1 MFSGSDTMRLPETL
15 TAPGFATGRR
25 DLWLL
30 MFLHACAYWVLA
42 GANLPLAHDTMI
54 NFQIFS
60 TVYSG
65 YMIDGQFPLWLPYTA
80 HGITADYGYAFTF
93 TPAFYAATF
102 IGRLFSASDSL
113 LMFRLGLYLE
123 EALLVYGLYL
133 LSTLFHRQRIT
144 PIILAFT
151 GVLSVSWEV
160 QIHWNFQLIYLLPLL
175 LYHLTRWL
183 RGNGLEYAAYAAVL
197 LTLGGIFYA
206 QIFIAATLSV
216 FVCLYLLLMR
226 PPPETLLQSGL
237 NPWAGWAIVV
247 CAFFVAVLNI
257 EFARHVI
264 DGMQSF
270 TSQRN
275 TDGSVALDIFLTYG
289 GYLAPEKFMEFL
301 YGAPERFAFIAYSGL
316 FTVLFVAY
324 GLIRHRPRSLALF
337 LLLALFVLLFS
348 LGRPAGVAELA
359 YHVFPGMDKFRHIGF
374 VTPVAKILF
383 IIASGFG
390 IDHYLANRE
399 SGAANAAILGAL
411 CISLGIVFLGLDVLN
426 DWHYAYPVDTNL
438 AVPFGFHYL
447 QWAAL
452 VLFVGLSFLLPR
464 HGATLLVV
472 CALLEIAG
480 YRFVLESRAPAM
492 TSPWPEHWQALRH
505 AYDVA
510 PLTYHA
516 VRERE
521 SSPAVQ
527 ARFPVI
533 DVWGV
538 HHSFGYTA
546 ARLDPCFPV
555 HRADLSGTA
564 FDSLVRTRLALAPG
578 VSSHDYF
585 TIGTLEK
592 DPGLMA
598 AIGCQRAKLYFASG
612 AVPVE
617 SDADAARL
625 VRTSASLYEIPVI
638 QRPCGAE
645 CTVIPATPSGSH
657 GGSITVRHFSANLL
671 EADVDV
677 ANARGSYLVYLDDV
691 HPGWQAD
698 VDGVSTPVY
707 PANLAFKAIEVPQG
721 PHRITFRFT
730 GGSAWSM
737 VTIWTNYILTVLF
750 IIGVLLWQAVRAAA
764 FMHAR
769 LTGKNRAEAV
779 PQTAPESPEQGA
791 AS

>member
-1 MFSGSDTMRLPETL
+1 MFSGSDTMRLSETL
-15 TAPGFATGRR
+15 TAPGFSSGRR

-42 GANLPLAHDTMI
+42 SANLPLAHDTMI

-65 YMIDGQFPLWLPYTA
+65 YMVDGQFPLWLPYTA

-102 IGRLFSASDSL
+102 IGRLFSVSDSL
-113 LMFRLGLYLE
+113 LMFRLGLYIE

-144 PIILAFT
+144 PAILAFT
-151 GVLSVSWEV
+151 GVLSVSWGT

-206 QIFIAATLSV
+206 QIFIAATLSA

-226 PPPETLLQSGL
+226 PPPGILLKFGL
-237 NPWAGWAIVV
+237 NPRAGWAIVV
-247 CAFFVAVLNI
+247 CAVFVAVLNI

-264 DGMQSF
+264 DGMQSL

-275 TDGSVALDIFLTYG
+275 TDGSVALDIFLNYG
-289 GYLAPEKFMEFL
+289 GYLAPGKFMEFL
-301 YGAPERFAFIAYSGL
+301 YAAPERFAFIAYSGL

-324 GLIRHRPRSLALF
+324 GLIRCRSRSLVLF
-337 LLLALFVLLFS
+337 LLMALFVLLFS
-348 LGRPAGVAELA
+348 LGRPAGIAELA
-359 YHVFPGMDKFRHIGF
+359 YHVFPDMDKFRHIGF
-374 VTPVAKILF
+374 VTPVAKILL
-383 IIASGFG
+383 IAASGFG

-399 SGAANAAILGAL
+399 GWSVNTAILSSL
-411 CISLGIVFLGLDVLN
+411 CIAMGIAFVGIDILHG
-426 DWHYAYPVDTNL
+426 WQYAYPVDTSL
-438 AVPFGFHYL
+438 VIPFGFHYL
-447 QWAAL
+447 QWATL
-452 VLFVGLSFLLPR
+452 VLCVGLSFLLPR

-472 CALLEIAG
+472 CTLLEIAG
-480 YRFVLESRAPAM
+480 YKFVLESRAPAM

-564 FDSLVRTRLALAPG
+564 FDSLVRTRLG
-578 VSSHDYF
+578 VDPDVPPQDYF
-585 TIGTLEK
+585 TISTLEK
-592 DPGLMA
+592 DPALMA
-598 AIGCQRAKLYFASG
+598 AIGCQRARLYIASG
-612 AVPVE
+612 AVPVK
-617 SDADAARL
+617 SDTDAARL
-625 VRTSASLYEIPVI
+625 VRTSASLYEMPVV

-645 CTVIPATPSGSH
+645 CTAIPAPPSGPRS
-657 GGSITVRHFSANLL
+657 GSLTVRHFSANRL

-677 ANARGSYLVYLDDV
+677 ANTRGSYLVYLDDM
-691 HPGWQAD
+691 HPGWQAY
-698 VDGVSTPVY
+698 VDGFSTPVY
-707 PANLAFKAIEVPQG
+707 PANLAFKAIEVPHG
-721 PHRITFRFT
+721 LHRIAFRFT

-737 VTIWTNYILTVLF
+737 VTIWTDYILTILF
-750 IIGVLLWQAVRAAA
+750 IIGVLLWQGVRATV

-769 LTGKNRAEAV
+769 LTGKDHAGAV
-779 PQTAPESPEQGA
+779 PRTAPESPGQGV